1 MRIVSMKQIKTTLLA
16 FLPSLFFIF
25 SGCSLLGPTHTS
37 SVLFSLNASRAAIS
51 ETSNTF
57 VEVELMGDYS
67 ETQTVEFNSENTINI
82 TFNAVPVG
90 ASIYARAQIYTSYEN
105 EKLVLYSGKSET
117 KIVTEE
123 ENILNIKLDI
133 EYNSVV
139 ETSKSYIVYR
149 PLFKVERD
157 NRELTTN
164 KLEFKNDDEEAYETF

>member
-1 MRIVSMKQIKTTLLA
+1 MKQIKTTLLA

-90 ASIYARAQIYTSYEN
+90 ASIYARAQIYTSYEK
-105 EKLVLYSGKSET
+105 EKACLVFR
-117 KIVTEE
+117 KIR
-123 ENILNIKLDI
+123 NK
-133 EYNSVV
+133 NS
-139 ETSKSYIVYR
+139 
-149 PLFKVERD
+149 
-157 NRELTTN
+157 NRRRKHL
-164 KLEFKNDDEEAYETF
+164 KHKAGY